1 MTVFIFRLDPKRC
14 GDRRITPWHHNRRW
28 RIQRE
33 RTQQHR
39 TSTMEGKVADNGL
52 AWSSPTHC
60 DDGLTCIAVA
70 SVRTLWVSGGSAP
83 VQPAAHL

>member
-1 MTVFIFRLDPKRC
+1 MTVFVFRLDPKRC
-14 GDRRITPWHHNRRW
+14 GDSRIPPWHHNRGW
-28 RIQRE
+28 GIQRE
-33 RTQQHR
+33 RTQRHR

-60 DDGLTCIAVA
+60 GDGLTCIAEA